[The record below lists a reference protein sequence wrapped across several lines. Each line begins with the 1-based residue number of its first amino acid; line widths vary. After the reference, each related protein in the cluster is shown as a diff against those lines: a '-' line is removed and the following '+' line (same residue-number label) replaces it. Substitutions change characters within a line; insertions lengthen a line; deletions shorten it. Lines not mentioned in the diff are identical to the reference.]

1 MIPPIA
7 DLNHIL
13 FDESKCIDFLME
25 NKIIYSKMTCSVCK
39 NAMKIE
45 NKRWRC
51 NKRKCRYSKSIF
63 HESLFA
69 RAKIGANQVMLLAYF
84 WLAGD
89 SHQTIMNKTKHSQ
102 RTVTNFL
109 NDFRDLVSSDLKEQK
124 QKIGGDG
131 IIIEIDE
138 SKFGKRKYH
147 KGHSV
152 EGVWV
157 FGGVERTPKHK
168 MFAVSVPNRSGETL
182 LKIIEE
188 NILPGSII
196 YSDCWAGYNE
206 IQNRLP
212 MVHWTV
218 NHSKNFKDPDTGVHT
233 NTIEG
238 TWHGLKIKIS
248 NRNRTA
254 SDIDKHLFEAIWRRN
269 NSSNLWTAF
278 ILCLVNT
285 SYK

>member
-1 MIPPIA
+1 
-7 DLNHIL
+7 
-13 FDESKCIDFLME
+13 ME
-25 NKIIYSKMTCSVCK
+25 AS
-39 NAMKIE
+39 
-45 NKRWRC
+45 
-51 NKRKCRYSKSIF
+51 SI
-63 HESLFA
+63 
-69 RAKIGANQVMLLAYF
+69 MLLAYF

-102 RTVTNFL
+102 HTVTNFL
-109 NDFRDLVSSDLKEQK
+109 SDFRDLVSSDLKEQK
-124 QKIGGDG
+124 QKIGGEG
-131 IIIEIDE
+131 VIVEIDE

-147 KGHSV
+147 KGHKV

-157 FGGVERTPKHK
+157 FGGVERTPEHR
-168 MFAVSVPNRSGETL
+168 MFAVSVPNRKDETL
-182 LKIIEE
+182 LSIITE

-206 IQNRLP
+206 IKERLP
-212 MVHWTV
+212 MAHWTV

-254 SDIDKHLFEAIWRRN
+254 NGINKHLFEAIWRRN
-269 NSSNLWTAF
+269 NSSNLWAAF
-278 ILCLVNT
+278 ISCLANT
-285 SYK
+285 SYKS